1 MKRCNLINI
10 HFMSLQSWGGMGFL
24 AIRNMSV
31 FFLFNISTILI
42 FLENI
47 GWIPDRF
54 FLYVLISCLADIV
67 YYQILEI
74 IFKESHIKRLERL
87 YRLIPRRKRII
98 WNLYVAIYEVLSIV
112 SGIFAFIY
120 LSKVDWV
127 IPACF

>member
-10 HFMSLQSWGGMGFL
+10 HFMTLQSWGGMGFL

-54 FLYVLISCLADIV
+54 FLYVLISFLAYIV
-67 YYQILEI
+67 CYQILEI
-74 IFKESHIKRLERL
+74 IFKESRIKRLERL
-87 YRLIPRRKRII
+87 YRLIPRRKKII
-98 WNLYVAIYEVLSIV
+98 WNLCVVIYMILSIV
-112 SGIFAFIY
+112 FAI
-120 LSKVDWV
+120 LALICLNKVDLV

>member
-1 MKRCNLINI
+1 MKGCNLINI
-10 HFMSLQSWGGMGFL
+10 HFMTLQSWGRGLFVIRIMATLSFL
-24 AIRNMSV
+24 
-31 FFLFNISTILI
+31 NISAILI
-42 FLENI
+42 FLGSV

-54 FLYVLISCLADIV
+54 FLYVFIGFLTDIV